1 MADAGAP
8 ARRGAFGTRNPDHFE
23 PVEIDEPALR
33 RAAFAAEERARATP
47 PAQAETLAPVLK
59 PIVPTD
65 KSLRTAWLLWL
76 FTGLAGGHR
85 FYLRR
90 PISGAIQAV
99 LFLGCWGA
107 TLAGRFEAF
116 AGIGLSCL
124 WMSADALL
132 MARLH
137 RGSGRE

>member
-1 MADAGAP
+1 MADGAAP
-8 ARRGAFGTRNPDHFE
+8 ARRPAFGTRDPDHFE
-23 PVEIDEPALR
+23 PIEIDEAALR
-33 RAAFAAEERARATP
+33 RAAFAAEERARAAP
-47 PAQAETLAPVLK
+47 QPEAETLAPALK
-59 PIVPTD
+59 PVVPTD
-65 KSLRTAWLLWL
+65 KSLRVAWLLWL
-76 FTGLAGGHR
+76 VTGIAGGHR

-116 AGIGLSCL
+116 AGIALSCL

-137 RGSGRE
+137 RDSGRE